1 MPPPKKGAQLPLS
14 QFLAHV
20 CCGQTAG
27 WIKMP
32 LGMEIG
38 FGPGHI
44 MLDGDSHPPPKKGH
58 SPPLFGPC
66 LLWPNGWMDQDATW
80 YEGRPRPRPHCVVW
94 GSSFP
99 PIFSP
104 CLLSRVAKRSPISA
118 TAKHLLYSG
127 RNAHILSEVE
137 VDHVY
142 SSQSVD
148 WQWLNGSRLSQSMV
162 CHVSQS
168 YAQRL
173 TPGTIGQPS

>member
-1 MPPPKKGAQLPLS
+1 MPPQKKGAQLRLS

-32 LGMEIG
+32 LGMEVG

-44 MLDGDSHPPPKKGH
+44 MLDGDSHPTPKKGQ
-58 SPPLFGPC
+58 PPTFCPC

-99 PIFSP
+99 PPQFSVHVYCHVWP
-104 CLLSRVAKRSPISA
+104 NARPSQLLLSTCYTVAEMHIFCQKSKSTSRSRVLK
-118 TAKHLLYSG
+118 L
-127 RNAHILSEVE
+127 V
-137 VDHVY
+137 
-142 SSQSVD
+142 
-148 WQWLNGSRLSQSMV
+148 SRLTM
-162 CHVSQS
+162 
-168 YAQRL
+168 
-173 TPGTIGQPS
+173 T